1 MQPFP
6 QHYSVAAHGTAHDE
20 VTLKAAGLPPLLTAP
35 PVEFGGPG
43 DRWSPETLFVAA
55 IADCYI
61 LTFRAIASAARLRWI
76 SLSCDADSTLDRV
89 DRSTRFTAC
98 TLRVRLEVVDGT
110 DEAQA
115 RRLLEKAEQACLVT
129 NSLTFAPHLQ
139 AEVRFVPAAEPVAA
153 WHQVD

>member
-6 QHYSVAAHGTAHDE
+6 HHYSVAAHGTSHDD
-20 VTLKAAGLPPLLTAP
+20 VTLKSAGLPPLLTAP
-35 PVEFGGPG
+35 PSSSVDPEIAGPPKPC
-43 DRWSPETLFVAA
+43 S
-55 IADCYI
+55 
-61 LTFRAIASAARLRWI
+61 S
-76 SLSCDADSTLDRV
+76 
-89 DRSTRFTAC
+89 
-98 TLRVRLEVVDGT
+98 LRVRLEVVDGT

-129 NSLTFAPHLQ
+129 NSLKFAPHLQ